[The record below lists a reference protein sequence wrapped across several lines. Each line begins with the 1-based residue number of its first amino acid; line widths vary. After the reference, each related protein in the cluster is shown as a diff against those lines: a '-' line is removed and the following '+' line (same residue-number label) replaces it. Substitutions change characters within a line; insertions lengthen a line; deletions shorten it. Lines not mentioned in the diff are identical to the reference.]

1 MNQRERG
8 FLLLTSFLGNPQ
20 RRPIGPATVRKLA
33 RRISALPQE
42 HADAAVAPEH
52 LTAMGFERKMAE
64 RIVSLLDDELLLD
77 YYLKHGMDVG
87 CVPVARPN
95 PQYPPVL
102 LRKLGQDAPGCL
114 WTKGDRGLLIGPK
127 VAVVGSRVLS
137 EDNARFAEEAGRQA
151 AEQGFTLVSGNAP
164 GADSAAQKACL
175 AAGGKVISVVADEL
189 QNHPETENVL
199 YISENDFDAPFSPQ
213 RAISRNRVIHA
224 LGAVTLAAQCA
235 LGKGGTWD
243 GSVKNLRYGW
253 STLCVFDDGAPGAQE
268 LTQMGALPVSFQ
280 DLENLGRL
288 PNYQKSLFDLAQN
301 SLSP

>member
-1 MNQRERG
+1 MNQQERG

-20 RRPIGPATVRKLA
+20 RRPVGPATVRKLA
-33 RRISALPQE
+33 RRISALPQGSE
-42 HADAAVAPEH
+42 DTSVSPEH

-77 YYLKHGMDVG
+77 SYLKRGTDAG
-87 CVPVARPN
+87 CVPVSRPN

-114 WTKGDRGLLIGPK
+114 WTKGDRSLFMGPMF
-127 VAVVGSRVLS
+127 AVVGSRVLR
-137 EDNARFAEEAGRQA
+137 EDNARFAEEAGCQA
-151 AEQGFTLVSGNAP
+151 AKQGYTLVSGNAP
-164 GADSAAQKACL
+164 GADSVAQKACL

-199 YISENDFDAPFSPQ
+199 YISENDFDAPFLPQ

-224 LGAVTLAAQCA
+224 LGAVTLAAQCT

-253 STLCVFDDGAPGAQE
+253 STLCVFDDCSPGARE
-268 LTQMGALPVSFQ
+268 LAQMGALSVSFQ
-280 DLENLGRL
+280 DLENLGQL
-288 PNYQKSLFDLAQN
+288 ANCQKSLFDLAEN
-301 SLSP
+301 NLSL